1 MNRNISNFYSKLID
15 DGAATERDIY
25 DALFAGIR
33 NEDLNLVE
41 KSLGMLPSQAK
52 WDNDDYPDPMDFA
65 IDEMASNGIIPLLI
79 DKGYNLDHYP
89 PRLSLFNFSPKD
101 MISFYKKNYPEKDN
115 PYEEVFIH
123 IIYYLD
129 IYKDEGSCYRVPF
142 NIDSDDEY
150 KPFFTSYIDSWCC
163 NFIDV
168 VCEETIGEVKDKI
181 IWGFFE
187 SSVKDADLKNLF
199 IKTRELVKEDMLHK
213 YINLELNMAIL
224 HDNELAFDSLLPL
237 ADLDNLSF
245 SYYPRNNRRILE
257 KILSLGELIPGT
269 ETGFNAFT
277 GYIRCGEIDH
287 EILSRIN
294 HSSYCKK
301 QTEEEGM
308 TPLMLAA
315 SNKDFP
321 PSDYTLLSSDNSV
334 LEMKDN
340 NGYTALHYAALSNQ
354 DVLENLIAIGANPT
368 AKDNNGNNVLHL
380 IAREKDFLE
389 IELAMSTL
397 PLSLLEDKNRRGFT
411 PIDVIRKRILKRR
424 NDG

>member
-1 MNRNISNFYSKLID
+1 M
-15 DGAATERDIY
+15 
-25 DALFAGIR
+25 
-33 NEDLNLVE
+33 
-41 KSLGMLPSQAK
+41 
-52 WDNDDYPDPMDFA
+52 
-65 IDEMASNGIIPLLI
+65 
-79 DKGYNLDHYP
+79 
-89 PRLSLFNFSPKD
+89 
-101 MISFYKKNYPEKDN
+101 
-115 PYEEVFIH
+115 
-123 IIYYLD
+123 
-129 IYKDEGSCYRVPF
+129 
-142 NIDSDDEY
+142 
-150 KPFFTSYIDSWCC
+150 
-163 NFIDV
+163 
-168 VCEETIGEVKDKI
+168 
-181 IWGFFE
+181 
-187 SSVKDADLKNLF
+187 
-199 IKTRELVKEDMLHK
+199 KTRELVKEDMLHK

-237 ADLDNLSF
+237 ANLDNLSF

-257 KILSLGELIPGT
+257 KILSLGQLIPGT

-294 HSSYCKK
+294 HPSYCKK

-354 DVLENLIAIGANPT
+354 DVLEDLIAIGANPT

-411 PIDVIRKRILKRR
+411 PMDVIRKRILKRR

>member
-257 KILSLGELIPGT
+257 KILSLGQLIPGT

-354 DVLENLIAIGANPT
+354 DVLEDLIAMGANPT

-411 PIDVIRKRILKRR
+411 PMDVIRKRILKRR

>member
-15 DGAATERDIY
+15 DGAATEKDIY

-41 KSLGMLPSQAK
+41 KSLSMLPSQAK

-411 PIDVIRKRILKRR
+411 PMDVIRKRILKRR

>member
-1 MNRNISNFYSKLID
+1 MNRNISNYYSKLID
-15 DGAATERDIY
+15 DGAATGRDIY
-25 DALFAGIR
+25 DALYAGIR

-41 KSLGMLPSQAK
+41 KSLSMLPAQTK

-89 PRLSLFNFSPKD
+89 PCLSLFNFSPKE

-123 IIYYLD
+123 IIHYLD

-199 IKTRELVKEDMLHK
+199 IKTRELVKEDILHK
-213 YINLELNMAIL
+213 NIVFELNCAIREE
-224 HDNELAFDSLLPL
+224 NKLAFDYLLPL
-237 ADLDNLSF
+237 ADIHNLNLSF
-245 SYYPRNNRRILE
+245 YPGNNTKMLE
-257 KILSLGELIPGT
+257 KILSLGQLTPGT
-269 ETGFNAFT
+269 EMGYKAFSD
-277 GYIRCGEIDH
+277 YIRFEEVDIK
-287 EILSRIN
+287 ILSRIN
-294 HSSYCKK
+294 HPSYSKK
-301 QTEEEGM
+301 QDDNGQ
-308 TPLMLAA
+308 TPLMLAIGNENFY
-315 SNKDFP
+315 S
-321 PSDYTLLSSDNSV
+321 SDYSLLISEKSD
-334 LEMKDN
+334 LEIKDKD
-340 NGYTALHYAALSNQ
+340 GDTAL
-354 DVLENLIAIGANPT
+354 LIATSVNPDVIEDLITLGAAPT
-368 AKDNNGNNVLHL
+368 AKNNSGNNVLH
-380 IAREKDFLE
+380 IMARKKEFVDIKCALRV
-389 IELAMSTL
+389 L
-397 PLSLLEDKNRRGFT
+397 PLSLLEDKNLRGLT
-411 PIDVIRKRILKRR
+411 PLDVMRKRITEEINYAL
-424 NDG
+424 

>member
-411 PIDVIRKRILKRR
+411 PMDVIRKRILKRR

>member
-1 MNRNISNFYSKLID
+1 MNRNISNYYSKLID
-15 DGAATERDIY
+15 DGSLEKRDIY
-25 DALFAGIR
+25 DALMAGIR
-33 NEDLNLVE
+33 NEDTVLVE
-41 KSLGMLPSQAK
+41 KSLKMLPPAEE
-52 WDNDDYPDPMDFA
+52 WDNDDYPDPAVFA
-65 IDEMASNGIIPLLI
+65 IDEMASNDIFTILI
-79 DKGYNLDHYP
+79 DKGYSLDHYP
-89 PRLSLFNFSPKD
+89 PRLSLFNASPKD
-101 MISFYKKNYPEKDN
+101 MVSFYKKNYPEKEN

-123 IIYYLD
+123 ILYYLD
-129 IYKDEGSCYRVPF
+129 VYKNEYSYFRIPFYIDDE
-142 NIDSDDEY
+142 DEY
-150 KPFFTSYIDSWCC
+150 KPYFTSYIDSWCC
-163 NFIDV
+163 DFIDT
-168 VCEETIGEVKDKI
+168 VCKETNKKVKNKI

-187 SSVKDADLKNLF
+187 ESIKDTNLKDLF
-199 IKTRELVKEDMLHK
+199 MKTRELVKEDMLHK

-257 KILSLGELIPGT
+257 KILSLGQLIPGT

-294 HSSYCKK
+294 HPSYCKK

-354 DVLENLIAIGANPT
+354 DVLEDLIAIGANPT

-411 PIDVIRKRILKRR
+411 PMDVIRKRILKRR

>member
-15 DGAATERDIY
+15 DGAATEKDIY

-41 KSLGMLPSQAK
+41 KSLSMLPSQAK
-52 WDNDDYPDPMDFA
+52 WDNVDYPDPMDFA
-65 IDEMASNGIIPLLI
+65 TNEMASNGIIPLLI

-89 PRLSLFNFSPKD
+89 PRLSLFNFSPKE

-142 NIDSDDEY
+142 KIDSDDEY

-199 IKTRELVKEDMLHK
+199 FKTRELVKEDILHK
-213 YINLELNMAIL
+213 YIDIELNKAIYAE
-224 HDNELAFDSLLPL
+224 NELAFDYLLPF
-237 ADLDNLSF
+237 ADIHNLNLSF
-245 SYYPRNNRRILE
+245 YPRNNTKILE
-257 KILSLGELIPGT
+257 KILSLGQITPGT
-269 ETGFNAFT
+269 GYKAFSKC
-277 GYIRCGEIDH
+277 IRCGEVDL
-287 EILSRIN
+287 EILRRII
-294 HSSYCKK
+294 HPSYYKK
-301 QTEEEGM
+301 RNEEGW
-308 TPLMLAA
+308 TPLMLAV
-315 SNKDFP
+315 NNRDFP
-321 PSDYTLLSSDNSV
+321 SSDYYLLFGEKSD
-334 LEMKDN
+334 LKIRDN
-340 NGYTALHYAALSNQ
+340 YGQTALLIAALSNP
-354 DVLENLIAIGANPT
+354 DVLEDLIAMGANPT
-368 AKDNNGNNVLHL
+368 AKDNKGNNVLHL
-380 IAREKDFLE
+380 LARNKDFLE
-389 IELAMSTL
+389 IQFAMSVL
-397 PLSLLEDKNRRGFT
+397 PLSLLEDRNHRGLT
-411 PIDVIRKRILKRR
+411 PMDVIRERITKGI
-424 NDG
+424 NYAI

>member
-1 MNRNISNFYSKLID
+1 MNRNISNYYSKLID

-25 DALFAGIR
+25 DALYAGIR

-41 KSLGMLPSQAK
+41 KSLSMLPAQTK

-89 PRLSLFNFSPKD
+89 PRLSLFNFSPKE

-308 TPLMLAA
+308 TTLMLAA

-321 PSDYTLLSSDNSV
+321 PSDYTLLFSDKSV

-354 DVLENLIAIGANPT
+354 DVLEDLIAIGANPT

-411 PIDVIRKRILKRR
+411 PMDVIRKRILKRR

>member
-354 DVLENLIAIGANPT
+354 DVLEDLIAMGANPT

-411 PIDVIRKRILKRR
+411 PMDVIRKRILKRR

>member
-15 DGAATERDIY
+15 VGYTTEKDKY
-25 DALFAGIR
+25 DALYAGIR

-41 KSLGMLPSQAK
+41 KSLSVLPAQAK

-89 PRLSLFNFSPKD
+89 PRLSLFNLSPKE

-115 PYEEVFIH
+115 PHEEVFIH

-199 IKTRELVKEDMLHK
+199 IKTRELVKEDILHK
-213 YINLELNMAIL
+213 HIDIELNKAIYAE
-224 HDNELAFDSLLPL
+224 NEFAFDYLFPL
-237 ADLDNLSF
+237 ADIHNLSLSF
-245 SYYPRNNRRILE
+245 YPRNNTKMLE
-257 KILSLGELIPGT
+257 KILGLGQLAPGT
-269 ETGFNAFT
+269 EKGYKAFSN
-277 GYIRCGEIDH
+277 YIRCGEVDH
-287 EILSRIN
+287 GILCRTN
-294 HSSYCKK
+294 HPSYYKK
-301 QTEEEGM
+301 QNEEGW
-308 TPLMLAA
+308 TPLMLAVI
-315 SNKDFP
+315 NRDFP
-321 PSDYTLLSSDNSV
+321 SSDYNLLFGDKSD
-334 LEMKDN
+334 LEIRDN
-340 NGYTALHYAALSNQ
+340 YGQTALHIAALSNP
-354 DVLENLIAIGANPT
+354 DVLEDLIAMGANPT
-368 AKDNNGNNVLHL
+368 AKDNKGNNVLHL
-380 IAREKDFLE
+380 LARNKDFLE
-389 IELAMSTL
+389 IQFAMSVL
-397 PLSLLEDKNRRGFT
+397 PLSLLEDRNHRGLT
-411 PIDVIRKRILKRR
+411 PMDVIRERITKGI
-424 NDG
+424 NYAI